1 MHQEGQ
7 PLWKKIFGNPG
18 GQEQEDK
25 ALAYIA
31 RRLQDGV
38 GLEEAVREDYVRRN
52 LSQDE
57 VDEVLVDPDLL
68 RTVRERM
75 ESDFESGKPDPHVPS
90 NRGRTRPG

>member
-31 RRLQDGV
+31 RRLQDGA

-75 ESDFESGKPDPHVPS
+75 ESDIESGKPDPRVPS